1 MANTS
6 KAARPIK
13 RKGYWYLARH
23 VPRAYRSIEPRAI
36 VFLSTNIPIT
46 DDPRGVKA
54 ARAVEMLDRG
64 LHHRWSTLMGGGDV
78 DGAYDAATALAR
90 TEGFVYMPAHEL
102 ADQPEEAVRR
112 LLALAREGR
121 SPDDPRVHA
130 VLGGVAAPGITLS
143 TLVATYEALFCAD
156 KLKDFSPGQLR
167 KWRVAQ
173 STAADMFACLV
184 GDKDIALINRED
196 VLLLRGHLNARI
208 LAGEIARDTARRI
221 MTRLAGMHRDI
232 STLKQLDLPEVFRR
246 ASFTRDEEGEKS
258 TFDLGFV
265 QDVILKEGALD
276 GLNAE
281 ARGILYLVAD
291 LGIRP
296 SEAIGLTR
304 DHIKLEHEVPHI
316 LIRGDVRKL
325 KTKHARRNIP
335 LSGLSLAVMRAFP
348 HGFPG
353 YDDRNA
359 SLSALLNKA
368 MRARGWLDDEQTL
381 YSFRHTFRDR
391 LMFANAPHDLECYLM
406 GHARGDP
413 KYGKGNDLKHS
424 HGFIERIAFKP
435 PARL

>member
-1 MANTS
+1 MANSS

-23 VPRAYRSIEPRAI
+23 VPLAYRAVEPRAI
-36 VFLSTNIPIT
+36 VFLSTNIAVA

-54 ARAVEMLDRG
+54 ARVVEALDRG
-64 LHHRWSTLMGGGDV
+64 LHQRWTMLRGGGDV
-78 DGAYDAATALAR
+78 AGAHEAAVTLAR
-90 TEGFVYMPAHEL
+90 QQGFAYVPAQEL
-102 ADQPEEAVRR
+102 AERPDEAVRR
-112 LLALAREGR
+112 LVTLMRAGH
-121 SPDDPRVHA
+121 PPHDPRVHA
-130 VLGGVAAPGITLS
+130 VMGGVATPGITLAH
-143 TLVATYEALFCAD
+143 LVASYETHFGGD

-173 STAADMFACLV
+173 STAVDTFVALV
-184 GDKDIALINRED
+184 GDKDIAHISRDD
-196 VLLLRGHLNARI
+196 VLLLRSHLNARI

-246 ASFTRDEEGEKS
+246 ASFTRDEDGEKG
-258 TFDLGFV
+258 TFDLPFV
-265 QDVILKEGALD
+265 QDVVLKEGALD

-296 SEAIGLTR
+296 SEAIGLRR
-304 DHIKLEHEVPHI
+304 DHIRLEHEIPHI

-325 KTKHARRNIP
+325 KTRHARRNIP
-335 LSGLSLAVMRAFP
+335 LAGLSLAVMRAFP
-348 HGFPG
+348 AGFPA

-359 SLSALLNKA
+359 SVSALLNKA
-368 MRARGWLDDEQTL
+368 MRARGWLGEGQTL

-413 KYGKGNDLKHS
+413 KYGKGNDLRHS
-424 HGFIERIAFKP
+424 HSFMARIAFRP

>member
-23 VPRAYRSIEPRAI
+23 VPQAYRAVERRAI
-36 VFLSTNIPIT
+36 VFLSTNIPVA

-54 ARAVEMLDRG
+54 ARAVEALDRG
-64 LHHRWSTLMGGGDV
+64 LHQRWAMLLGGGDV
-78 DGAYDAATALAR
+78 AGAYDAAAALSRA
-90 TEGFVYMPAHEL
+90 EGFAYLPAQQL
-102 ADQPEEAVRR
+102 AAEPEEAVRR
-112 LLALAREGR
+112 LVALSRSGR
-121 SPDDPRVHA
+121 GPDDPRVHA
-130 VLGGVAAPGITLS
+130 VMGGVAAPGLRLS
-143 TLVATYEALFCAD
+143 TLVARYEELFQAD

-173 STAADMFACLV
+173 STAADLFVSLV
-184 GDKDIALINRED
+184 GNKDIAHISRDD
-196 VLLLRGHLNARI
+196 VLLLRSHLNARI

-232 STLKQLDLPEVFRR
+232 STLMQLDLPEVFRR
-246 ASFTRDEEGEKS
+246 ASFTRDDDGEKS
-258 TFDLGFV
+258 TFDLAFV
-265 QDVILKEGALD
+265 QDVILKDGALD
-276 GLNAE
+276 GLNAQ

-296 SEAIGLTR
+296 SEAIGLR
-304 DHIKLEHEVPHI
+304 REHIKLNHEIPHI

-335 LSGLSLAVMRAFP
+335 LAGLSLAVMRAFP
-348 HGFPG
+348 QGFPA

-359 SLSALLNKA
+359 SISALLNKA
-368 MRARGWLDDEQTL
+368 MRARGWLNEDQTL

-413 KYGKGNDLKHS
+413 KYGKGNDLAHS
-424 HGFIERIAFKP
+424 HGFISRIAFRP